1 MRTIQTKFIAVVFFA
16 LPLIMLTIFKSTP
29 VKVIA
34 AADDDAATMYTKFL
48 CMACHTKTATKNFD
62 PTKPDAELVQIIL
75 KGKKADKPPNM
86 PAFEAKPMTEAQAQS
101 LVTYM
106 KGLRA
111 PAG

>member
-1 MRTIQTKFIAVVFFA
+1 MRTIQIKVIAIVLFA
-16 LPLIMLTIFKSTP
+16 FPLIMLTLFKTTP
-29 VKVIA
+29 VKVAA

-48 CMACHTKTATKNFD
+48 CMACHTKTATKSFD
-62 PTKPDAELVQIIL
+62 PTKPDAELVQTIL
-75 KGKKADKPPNM
+75 KGKKAEKPPNM

-111 PAG
+111 PTS